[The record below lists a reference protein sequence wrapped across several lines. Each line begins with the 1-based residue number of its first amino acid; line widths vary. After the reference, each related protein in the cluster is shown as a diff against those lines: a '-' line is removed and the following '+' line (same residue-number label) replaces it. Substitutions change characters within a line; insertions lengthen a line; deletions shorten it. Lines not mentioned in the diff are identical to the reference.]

1 MPDLAA
7 SAILPRW
14 WGVSR
19 SEVHAAAL
27 YQQAGEELLAAAGT
41 DEKLRAPVIAILADR
56 IPPERLEQAEED
68 LRAGHTEDAI
78 ADTTPSETF
87 YLAAE
92 FRQKFPG
99 DNDHWR
105 AAGRELQELL
115 RTAPAESSWE
125 RLSEDFGVPHPALTQ
140 SYARELLNGQ
150 PFPSFMGYAG
160 RLLAE
165 SWDSNN
171 LYWARLVDELG
182 YQPVMLNLLVPE
194 LTRRMIGKISATHP
208 DDWPAVLR
216 AMRETGEE
224 FRKGKVAALPAAGA
238 GSGG

>member
-1 MPDLAA
+1 L
-7 SAILPRW
+7 
-14 WGVSR
+14 
-19 SEVHAAAL
+19 HAAAL
-27 YQQAGEELLAAAGT
+27 YQRTGEELLAAAAS
-41 DEKLRAPVIAILADR
+41 DEKLRPQVLGILTDR
-56 IPPERLEQAEED
+56 ILPERLQRVDAALSMGHSDDAMAEV
-68 LRAGHTEDAI
+68 
-78 ADTTPSETF
+78 TPSETF

-92 FRQKFPG
+92 FGRTFPDDTG
-99 DNDHWR
+99 HWG
-105 AAGRELQELL
+105 AAGKELQDLL
-115 RTAPAESSWE
+115 RSAPAEAGWE

-171 LYWARLVDELG
+171 LYWARLVDESG

-208 DDWPAVLR
+208 EDWPAVLR

-224 FRKGKVAALPAAGA
+224 FRKGKVSLLPVHAI
-238 GSGG
+238 GSGT